1 MKEGRIICEGNPA
14 ELKAR
19 EGEGYK
25 LNVKMKHLHQK
36 KDLDDFLR
44 KNLMNIHYESEKE
57 KWLTYN
63 LNGNISEMLGILAT
77 AKHDFELE
85 GFTINMIS
93 LEDVFLQVTKG
104 SNLEYLK
111 SVDNIFHLSDKRS
124 DSLVNEATD
133 ISGDQG
139 KFNFSN
145 DGYMPEQNTGGQLD
159 VECSTPVYLEPKK
172 QE

>member
-1 MKEGRIICEGNPA
+1 MKAGKIICEGNPA
-14 ELKAR
+14 ELKSK

-25 LNVKMKHLHQK
+25 LNVKMKNLHQK
-36 KDLDDFLR
+36 KDLDEFLK
-44 KNLMNIHYESEKE
+44 KNLRNIHYESEKE

-104 SNLEYLK
+104 KHWKGLK
-111 SVDNIFHLSDKRS
+111 TVNNIFRLLDERS
-124 DSLVNEATD
+124 DSLDNEATN
-133 ISGDQG
+133 ISGNHEH
-139 KFNFSN
+139 FIFSN
-145 DGYMPEQNTGGQLD
+145 DGYTPEQNTGEQLD
-159 VECSTPVYLEPKK
+159 IECNTPVYLEPKK
-172 QE
+172 Q